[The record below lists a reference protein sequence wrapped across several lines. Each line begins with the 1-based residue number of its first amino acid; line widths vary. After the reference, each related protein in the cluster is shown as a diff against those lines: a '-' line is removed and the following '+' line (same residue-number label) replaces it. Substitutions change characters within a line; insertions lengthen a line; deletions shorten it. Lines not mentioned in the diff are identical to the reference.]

1 MDRLEITD
9 VAIWFKHVHAKDL
22 LAKLQSLEPEDEI
35 LLSVDQVIGRW
46 RRMRTGKDGRPV
58 HAIRPVGPMREVWND
73 WYKSRK
79 GDRVDV
85 HAVTLADD
93 FLSATAGL
101 MSEWSSE
108 EDESA
113 FHDL

>member
-1 MDRLEITD
+1 MERLEITD

-22 LAKLQSLEPEDEI
+22 LSKLQSLAPEDEI
-35 LLSVDQVIGRW
+35 VLSVDRVVGRW
-46 RRMRTGKDGRPV
+46 QRLRTGKDGRPV
-58 HAIRPVGPMREVWND
+58 HAIRPVGPMKAVWNT

-79 GDRVDV
+79 GQRVDI
-85 HAVTLADD
+85 HAVQLADE
-93 FLSATAGL
+93 FLSATADL

-113 FHDL
+113 FRDL

>member
-1 MDRLEITD
+1 MERLEIAD

-22 LAKLQSLEPEDEI
+22 LEKLHSLEPEGEI

-46 RRMRTGKDGRPV
+46 CRMKTGKDGRPV
-58 HAIRPVGPMREVWND
+58 HAIRPVGPMRLVWND

-79 GDRVDV
+79 GERVEV
-85 HAVTLADD
+85 QAVSLADD
-93 FLSATAGL
+93 FLSATASL
-101 MSEWSSE
+101 MSEWSSDD
-108 EDESA
+108 DESA

>member
-1 MDRLEITD
+1 MQKLEISD

-22 LAKLQSLEPEDEI
+22 LAQLESLAPEDEI
-35 LLSVDQVIGRW
+35 LLSVDRVVGRW
-46 RRMRTGKDGRPV
+46 KRMKTGKDGRPV
-58 HAIRPVGPMREVWND
+58 HAIRPVGPMKEVWSS

-79 GDRVDV
+79 GERVQV
-85 HAVTLADD
+85 EPVQLADD
-93 FLSATAGL
+93 LLASTSSL

-113 FHDL
+113 FRDL